1 MQKALLHFH
10 VIAFLH
16 VKRSSFSP
24 FFSVFDM
31 RIVPFLLRQTA
42 VRCIWALRRMWALL
56 FLVCNVWSRW
66 TGLVSINLP
75 FDFFYRNGRF
85 FYDTYFAYKMR
96 NFAIDW
102 FFTFN
107 CLYRN
112 SCSKSAIVT
121 AIFNERAEI
130 LPRDHNCFIL
140 CLKVCL
146 KMSILEYPFLHSQ
159 SASCGHNWSVQLCVR
174 WGEQKL
180 YFPQFWPSHFQTHS
194 NFSTVLTYPF
204 SNSL

>member
-1 MQKALLHFH
+1 MIKHAIKMYLCAVTVTSHYRLIFYLLYEILHFCMKLT
-10 VIAFLH
+10 F
-16 VKRSSFSP
+16 
-24 FFSVFDM
+24 
-31 RIVPFLLRQTA
+31 Q
-42 VRCIWALRRMWALL
+42 
-56 FLVCNVWSRW
+56 
-66 TGLVSINLP
+66 
-75 FDFFYRNGRF
+75 FFYKIGRF

-96 NFAIDW
+96 NFAIDR

-146 KMSILEYPFLHSQ
+146 KMSILEYPFSHSQ
-159 SASCGHNWSVQLCVR
+159 SASCGHN
-174 WGEQKL
+174 
-180 YFPQFWPSHFQTHS
+180 
-194 NFSTVLTYPF
+194 
-204 SNSL
+204 